1 MQLQGQS
8 VYKMLEQMLEL
19 IQKSGTISP
28 AELSHKMNINPRMAE
43 VLLEDLQRRGLIHNL
58 VIESNCGSEGCDGCQ
73 LSSGCNHNQ
82 PRIWEITSS

>member
-1 MQLQGQS
+1 MHSQGQWG
-8 VYKMLEQMLEL
+8 YKMLEQMLEL

-28 AELSHKMNINPRMAE
+28 AELSHKMNIDPRMAQ

-82 PRIWEITSS
+82 PRIWEISAS

>member
-1 MQLQGQS
+1 
-8 VYKMLEQMLEL
+8 MLEQMLEL

-58 VIESNCGSEGCDGCQ
+58 VIETNCGSEGCDGCQ